1 MAIGNKVKGIT
12 IEFNGDTTK
21 LGKAI
26 KDIDSNTRSLDKDL
40 KAVDRA
46 LKFNPTNTEL
56 LAQKQK
62 LLGDKVNE
70 TKTKLDALKAAQAKL
85 DDDPAVDNT
94 SKDYMELQREI
105 IETESKLNHFKGEAE
120 KLANVKMTALGKQFE
135 QVGGK
140 MKGVGDSMTRNVSA
154 PLAGVGAAA
163 VKIGLDFDAEMS
175 KVAAIAGATGKDFD
189 ALRNKAREMGS
200 KTKFS
205 ATEAGQGLEYMAM
218 AGWGTKD
225 MLDGIEPV
233 LNLAAAS
240 GEDLGTTSDIVT
252 DAMTAFGLKAKDAG
266 HFADVLAQASSN
278 ANTNVGMMGE
288 TFKYAAPVAGAL
300 GYSIEDVGLGI
311 GLMANSGIKA
321 SNAGTA
327 LRSIMTRLASPTKQS
342 ATAMEQLGLSLT
354 NSDGS
359 MKSFRDIMI
368 ECREKM
374 AGMNEEQKTQI
385 AANLAGKNAMSGFLA
400 IVNASDKDFDK
411 LANSIDNC
419 DGATDRMSATMMN
432 NTKGGITTMI
442 SALQNA
448 AIAISDVLS
457 PWITK
462 LAMKVEELANKFS
475 NLSPQAQKA
484 IIMFAGLVA
493 AMGPILSIGGRLLIG
508 IGMMMQNG
516 AAIIGLFGK
525 IGGAFKALGA
535 VLSANPWV
543 LITAAAI
550 AAIVL
555 IYKNWDKIKEFFAKL
570 WEAIKVVAK
579 AAWDRIKAMFKAVF
593 EAIKL
598 VITTYIN
605 IWKKIITTV
614 FNFLKTYFTTI
625 FNAYK
630 KIFKT
635 AFNIIKDYIVT
646 PIKNAKDKVT
656 EIIGG
661 LKDKFSEIFDSI
673 KQKAADKFKAIK
685 DAIIGPIKTAR
696 DKVKEI
702 IDKIKGF
709 FDFDF
714 KLPHIKLPHFSVQPP
729 GWQLGDLLQGVI
741 PSLDIDW
748 YAKGG
753 IFRSPRVVG
762 VGEKGPEAVLPIS
775 RLESMMVSMAQSIV
789 EGISGG
795 GMEGAVINTY
805 VQIDGKTVG
814 KAVTPVV
821 NRGMYDRAVLDG
833 RNA

>member
-1 MAIGNKVKGIT
+1 MAIGKKVKGIT

-105 IETESKLNHFKGEAE
+105 IETESKLNHFKGEAK

-163 VKIGLDFDAEMS
+163 VKVGLDFDAEMS

-189 ALRNKAREMGS
+189 TLRNKAREMGS

-205 ATEAGQGLEYMAM
+205 ATEAGQGFEYMAM
-218 AGWGTKD
+218 AGWDTKD
-225 MLDGIEPV
+225 MLDGIEPI
-233 LNLAAAS
+233 LNLATAS

-311 GLMANSGIKA
+311 GLMANAGIKA
-321 SNAGTA
+321 SQGGTA
-327 LRSIMTRLASPTKQS
+327 LRSLMSRLAAPTKQS
-342 ATAMEQLGLSLT
+342 AAAMDQLGLSLT

-368 ECREKM
+368 ECRKKM
-374 AGMNEEQKTQI
+374 AGMNEEQKVQI
-385 AANLAGKNAMSGFLA
+385 ASNLAGKNAMSGFLA
-400 IVNASDKDFDK
+400 IVNASDEDFNK
-411 LANSIDNC
+411 LAYSIDNC
-419 DGATDRMSATMMN
+419 DGATDKMSATMMN

-535 VLSANPWV
+535 VLSANPWI

-555 IYKNWDKIKEFFAKL
+555 IYKNWDKIKEFFSKL
-570 WEAIKVVAK
+570 WKAVKEKASAAWKAIKK
-579 AAWDRIKAMFKAVF
+579 AIVDPVKDAVSS
-593 EAIKL
+593 
-598 VITTYIN
+598 V
-605 IWKKIITTV
+605 
-614 FNFLKTYFTTI
+614 
-625 FNAYK
+625 
-630 KIFKT
+630 
-635 AFNIIKDYIVT
+635 
-646 PIKNAKDKVT
+646 KDKVKD
-656 EIIGG
+656 
-661 LKDKFSEIFDSI
+661 LKEKFGERIDSI
-673 KQKAADKFKAIK
+673 KEKVTDVFKAIK
-685 DAIIGPIKTAR
+685 EKITQPIRDAVSTVKDKLKELREKFGERIDSIKKKVTDVFKTIKDKMTKPIRDAR
-696 DKVKEI
+696 DKIKEI

-709 FDFDF
+709 FDFEF
-714 KLPHIKLPHFSVQPP
+714 KIPKIKLPHISVSPA
-729 GWQLGDLLQGVI
+729 GWSIGDIFDGVI

-753 IFRSPRVVG
+753 IFKTPQVVG
-762 VGEKGPEAVLPIS
+762 IGDVRGGEAALPLEPFWERFDQMADRIVSAV
-775 RLESMMVSMAQSIV
+775 
-789 EGISGG
+789 SGG
-795 GMEGAVINTY
+795 GTQNGAAVFQGSI
-805 VQIDGKTVG
+805 VIDGQVV
-814 KAVTPVV
+814 ANVITPIV
-821 NRGMYDRAVLDG
+821 NRGLQRQAAMDG